1 MFYWNPQK
9 IKELKEK
16 GLKLNF
22 YVYDPKLK
30 DMTFEEQEQMSKEEK
45 QKDQKGGN

>member
-16 GLKLNF
+16 GLKLKF

-45 QKDQKGGN
+45 EKDQKGGN